1 MGNPTEII
9 FRIGGKKSGVL
20 SKDKARREE
29 CRRRQSGASELLG
42 KGRRNEG
49 HLGSKAIDSHG
60 EPRTQMGSS
69 CGVQE
74 GQGGALRGA
83 SEHRRNPLHC

>member
-1 MGNPTEII
+1 MVFCPRTKHAGRNV
-9 FRIGGKKSGVL
+9 GGDNQELQSFWARGVET
-20 SKDKARREE
+20 RVT
-29 CRRRQSGASELLG
+29 
-42 KGRRNEG
+42 
-49 HLGSKAIDSHG
+49 LGSKAIDSHG

-74 GQGGALRGA
+74 GQSGALRGA